1 MTPDGRLGV
10 EGSSRRLPRW
20 SPDEAREAG
29 VGINSDAD
37 LAARWGVTRQAI
49 AAARRALAIPAPTV
63 ALQRERDGRLRACIE
78 RGLSRAEA
86 AREMGRPP
94 SSISSRARRLGLAW
108 PKRSPPGRPTTIT
121 EAQITE
127 ALQATGSVIAAGE
140 RLGISRSLV
149 YYHLRKHRL
158 VERGVVVLSTASPKG
173 L

>member
-1 MTPDGRLGV
+1 M
-10 EGSSRRLPRW
+10 
-20 SPDEAREAG
+20 
-29 VGINSDAD
+29 
-37 LAARWGVTRQAI
+37 
-49 AAARRALAIPAPTV
+49 
-63 ALQRERDGRLRACIE
+63 QRERDERLRDCIE

-94 SSISSRARRLGLAW
+94 SSIAARARRLGLAW
-108 PKRSPPGRPTTIT
+108 PKRSPPGRPTSIT

-149 YYHLRKHRL
+149 YY
-158 VERGVVVLSTASPKG
+158 VLSTASHKG

>member
-1 MTPDGRLGV
+1 MASDGRLGV
-10 EGSSRRLPRW
+10 EGASRRLPRW
-20 SPDEAREAG
+20 TADEAREAG
-29 VGINSDAD
+29 VGLDSDAA

-49 AAARRALAIPAPTV
+49 AAARRALAIPAPTLAV
-63 ALQRERDGRLRACIE
+63 QRERDDRLRACVE
-78 RGLSRAEA
+78 RGMSRAEA
-86 AREMGRPP
+86 ARELARPP
-94 SSISSRARRLGLAW
+94 SSVSARARRLGLVW

-121 EAQITE
+121 EAQVTE

-158 VERGVVVLSTASPKG
+158 VERGVVRLSTTAHKG

>member
-10 EGSSRRLPRW
+10 EGASRRLPRW
-20 SPDEAREAG
+20 TADEAREAG
-29 VGINSDAD
+29 VGLDSDAD

-49 AAARRALAIPAPTV
+49 AAARRALAIPAPTLAV
-63 ALQRERDGRLRACIE
+63 QRERDERLRACIE

-86 AREMGRPP
+86 ARELGRPP
-94 SSISSRARRLGLAW
+94 SAISSRARRLGLVW
-108 PKRSPPGRPTTIT
+108 PKRSPPGRPTSIS

-127 ALQATGSVIAAGE
+127 ALQATGNVIAAGE

-158 VERGVVVLSTASPKG
+158 VERGVVRLSTALPKG

>member
-1 MTPDGRLGV
+1 MASDGRLGV
-10 EGSSRRLPRW
+10 EGASRRLPRW
-20 SPDEAREAG
+20 TADEAREAG
-29 VGINSDAD
+29 VGLDSDAD

-49 AAARRALAIPAPTV
+49 AAARRALAIPAPTLAV
-63 ALQRERDGRLRACIE
+63 QRERDDRLRDCIE

-86 AREMGRPP
+86 ARELARPP
-94 SSISSRARRLGLAW
+94 SSIAARARRLGLVW
-108 PKRSPPGRPTTIT
+108 PKRSPPGRPTSIT

-158 VERGVVVLSTASPKG
+158 VERAVVVLSTVSLKG

>member
-1 MTPDGRLGV
+1 MTPDGRLGAP
-10 EGSSRRLPRW
+10 GSSRHLPRW
-20 SPDEAREAG
+20 NADEARAAG
-29 VGINSDAD
+29 VGIDSDAD

-63 ALQRERDGRLRACIE
+63 AVQRERDDRLRDCVE

-94 SSISSRARRLGLAW
+94 SSISSRARRLGLVW

-121 EAQITE
+121 EAVVTE

-140 RLGISRSLV
+140 RIGISRSLV

-158 VERGVVVLSTASPKG
+158 VERGVVVLSTASLKG